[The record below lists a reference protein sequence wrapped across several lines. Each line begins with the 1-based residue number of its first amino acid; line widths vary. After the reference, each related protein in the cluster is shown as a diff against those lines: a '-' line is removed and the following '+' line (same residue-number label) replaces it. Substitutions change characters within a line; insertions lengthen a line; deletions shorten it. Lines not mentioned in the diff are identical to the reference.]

1 MTSGQVRAAAL
12 WGPDHETLGEVEVR
26 EVTASLAMA
35 LSRGKF
41 PKGYPHVDLNED
53 GALAATNGAA
63 AVLAVADG
71 HNGFDAARAALSAT
85 ADQIPYLLSR
95 EPRAAVPAL
104 RQCVAAAAEAVAV
117 ATEGL
122 EGERADSGTALTVA
136 LLRPGGLTVAG
147 LGDCVAVIIRKS
159 RVRRVGGDALFLGP
173 DTLPSHVRMGRAR
186 LHPGDTVLVATDGL
200 CDFLGREWRRR
211 LAALAADGGP
221 ARLAE
226 RAIEAAFG
234 GGAGDNLAVAV
245 WAAGP
250 LSLNAPAGQG
260 GS

>member
-12 WGPDHETLGEVEVR
+12 WGPDHETLGEMEVC
-26 EVTASLAMA
+26 EVTSSLAMA

-41 PKGYPHVDLNED
+41 PKGYPHVDPNED
-53 GALAATNGAA
+53 GVLAATNGPA

-85 ADQIPYLLSR
+85 AEQIPFLLSR

-104 RQCVAAAAEAVAV
+104 RECAAAAVEAVAT
-117 ATEGL
+117 AIEGL

-147 LGDCVAVIIRKS
+147 LGDCVAVVIRKS
-159 RVRRVGGDALFLGP
+159 RVRRVGGDAPFLGRG
-173 DTLPSHVRMGRAR
+173 TLPSHVRIGGAR

-200 CDFLGREWRRR
+200 RDFLGRGWRRR
-211 LAALAADGGP
+211 LAALAADVGSAG
-221 ARLAE
+221 LAQ
-226 RAIEAAFG
+226 RAIEAAFS
-234 GGAGDNLAVAV
+234 GGAGDNLAVVV
-245 WAAGP
+245 WAG
-250 LSLNAPAGQG
+250 
-260 GS
+260 